1 MARKPQAIS
10 GVSAG
15 AETEVMT
22 IWPSIAAGGM
32 LGSISRLIGGLM
44 NMLPIPVIGQLKL
57 SHVLFAPIAIGV
69 TLPIY
74 FLSKLVGQKYRITNN
89 AVQIWS
95 NIGQRRFASVPLL
108 DIDEI
113 EIESDSSLDYYNAG
127 DVVLRDGKGTV
138 LQRFPGVVRPD
149 VFRENILKT
158 RDARKFVADSLANIN
173 ARQTA

>member
-1 MARKPQAIS
+1 M
-10 GVSAG
+10 
-15 AETEVMT
+15 
-22 IWPSIAAGGM
+22 
-32 LGSISRLIGGLM
+32 
-44 NMLPIPVIGQLKL
+44 
-57 SHVLFAPIAIGV
+57 
-69 TLPIY
+69 
-74 FLSKLVGQKYRITNN
+74 
-89 AVQIWS
+89 QIWS